1 MRFTPLPGALSIR
14 AKGRSRFRPPPHLPG
29 NSVSKEQNTQSR
41 KWTHC
46 VQKWTHG
53 GCLGHE
59 KHSHRSR
66 KWTHGS
72 SSLSPFSGLLLR
84 YTRRSLGFRS
94 SDLPLLPLKNALK
107 SARGPTTQNCRPRI
121 FVRPSYEPTSE
132 VACCNPA
139 CGNHHSEP
147 FSAHWN
153 QTDTQV
159 RFGYAGV
166 PMICNCPTCGQPL
179 PEDPVERQ
187 ADAIR
192 AWCNDNQV
200 PILLGDCL
208 RRSDVAVYMGRKE
221 KTLANWK
228 GSDGLQPSRYLNGRP
243 YYEIREI
250 AAYITSR

>member
-1 MRFTPLPGALSIR
+1 MRWKDRDIAYHHAASEIQPRKSKKPGTETVPTGYRNCTDGGLIDHEIYA
-14 AKGRSRFRPPPHLPG
+14 
-29 NSVSKEQNTQSR
+29 
-41 KWTHC
+41 
-46 VQKWTHG
+46 HG
-53 GCLGHE
+53 YRNCTDGE
-59 KHSHRSR
+59 V
-66 KWTHGS
+66 
-72 SSLSPFSGLLLR
+72 SLSTETVLLLR
-84 YTRRSLGFRS
+84 YTRRSLGFSS
-94 SDLPLLPLKNALK
+94 SDLPLLLLEKTLK
-107 SARGPTTQNCRPRI
+107 SARGHTTQNFRPRI
-121 FVRPSYEPTSE
+121 FVRPSSDPTSAP
-132 VACCNPA
+132 VWCDPV

-159 RFGYAGV
+159 RFGYVGV

-208 RRSDVAVYMGRKE
+208 RRSDVAAYMGRKE